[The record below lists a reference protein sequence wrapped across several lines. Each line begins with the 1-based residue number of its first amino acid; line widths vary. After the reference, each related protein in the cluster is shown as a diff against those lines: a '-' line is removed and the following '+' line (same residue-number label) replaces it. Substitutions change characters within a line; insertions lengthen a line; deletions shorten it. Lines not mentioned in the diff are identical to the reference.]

1 MAFKDILFPEEVE
14 FDFTGG
20 PDFFTAI
27 NSTAGG
33 FEQRNQNWEQARH
46 RFTVNHSLKDQAELD
61 ALKAFFMVLR
71 GPAFSFRFK
80 DWGDYFNSSRLTG
93 VCTQVSDGAVV
104 ADGVETTFQIEK
116 QYNFTT
122 GATTESFSRPI
133 TLPVDQA
140 VRAAEGVEPAE
151 AVYLDAA
158 AQSSG
163 FTIARTGVL
172 GVGGVITFSVAP
184 TIGTVVGWEGTFD
197 LPARFGSDLFQTA
210 IQHFQIGSVFGV
222 QIIEVR
228 PEEDA

>member
-1 MAFKDILFPEEVE
+1 MSFKDILFPEEVE
-14 FDFTGG
+14 FDFVGG

-33 FEQRNQNWEQARH
+33 FEQRNQQWEQARH
-46 RFTVNHSLKDQAELD
+46 RFTANHSLKDKVELD

-80 DWGDYFNSSRLTG
+80 DWTDYFVDDRTFG
-93 VCTQVSDGAVV
+93 ICTQVSDGAAV
-104 ADGVETTFQIEK
+104 ADGVETTFQINK
-116 QYNFTT
+116 DYRFTT
-122 GATTESFSRPI
+122 GATTESFRRAI

-140 VRAAEGVEPAE
+140 VRPAEGVEPTE
-151 AVYLDAA
+151 TVFINGV

-184 TIGTVVGWEGTFD
+184 SNGDVIEWIGTFD
-197 LPARFGSDLFQTA
+197 VPSRFQSDLFQLT
-210 IQHFQIGSVFGV
+210 IQHFQLGSVFGAEIV
-222 QIIEVR
+222 EVR

>member
-14 FDFTGG
+14 FDFVGG

-33 FEQRNQNWEQARH
+33 QEQRNQNWEQARH
-46 RFTVNHSLKDQAELD
+46 RFTANHSLKDQVELD
-61 ALKAFFMVLR
+61 ALKAFLMVVR
-71 GPAFSFRFK
+71 GAAFSFRFK
-80 DWGDYFNSSRLTG
+80 DWTDYFNDDRTLG
-93 VCTQVSDGAVV
+93 VCRQVSDGAVV
-104 ADGVETTFQIEK
+104 ADGVETTFQIHK
-116 QYNFTT
+116 QYEFTT

-151 AVYLDAA
+151 AVYLDAV
-158 AQSSG
+158 AQTSG

-184 TIGTVVGWEGTFD
+184 GAGVVVGWEGTFD
-197 LPARFGSDLFQTA
+197 VPSRFSADSMRLT
-210 IQHFQIGSVFGV
+210 IQHFQIGSVFGQEV
-222 QIIEVR
+222 IEVR